1 MTFWTRHHL
10 TIILALSLT
19 LLSILSLLVG
29 VLDLSSA
36 TIDTWELLLI
46 SRLPRLLAI
55 LMAGMGLAVAGL
67 MMQSLCRNKF
77 VSPSTAATIQSA
89 QLGVLLALL
98 FWPGSTLIERALRA
112 FACALLGTW
121 IFIAFIQKVQVKDLI
136 LVPLVGIMFGNI
148 IGGITNFLAFK
159 FDMNQALASLTVGHF
174 STVVRGHY
182 EIVFLVLP
190 ILLLTFY
197 FAQHFNIVGLGSGLA
212 QSLGVNYQLF
222 LFIGLTLAAM
232 LTASIVVVVG
242 TISYIGLIVPNL
254 VTMYQGDNLKN
265 TLLNTALAG
274 ALFVLACDLIGRL
287 IIFPYEVPIE
297 LIVGSLGSL
306 IFIALIFRRLSP
318 KRRTKAPSLTPVGAP
333 ACSSN

>member
-1 MTFWTRHHL
+1 M
-10 TIILALSLT
+10 
-19 LLSILSLLVG
+19 
-29 VLDLSSA
+29 
-36 TIDTWELLLI
+36 
-46 SRLPRLLAI
+46 
-55 LMAGMGLAVAGL
+55 
-67 MMQSLCRNKF
+67 
-77 VSPSTAATIQSA
+77 
-89 QLGVLLALL
+89 
-98 FWPGSTLIERALRA
+98 
-112 FACALLGTW
+112 
-121 IFIAFIQKVQVKDLI
+121 
-136 LVPLVGIMFGNI
+136 
-148 IGGITNFLAFK
+148 
-159 FDMNQALASLTVGHF
+159 
-174 STVVRGHY
+174 
-182 EIVFLVLP
+182 
-190 ILLLTFY
+190 
-197 FAQHFNIVGLGSGLA
+197 GLGSGLA

-318 KRRTKAPSLTPVGAP
+318 KRRTKAPSLTSVGAP

>member
-1 MTFWTRHHL
+1 MY
-10 TIILALSLT
+10 
-19 LLSILSLLVG
+19 LV
-29 VLDLSSA
+29 
-36 TIDTWELLLI
+36 I
-46 SRLPRLLAI
+46 
-55 LMAGMGLAVAGL
+55 
-67 MMQSLCRNKF
+67 
-77 VSPSTAATIQSA
+77 SPSTAATIQSA

-98 FWPGSTLIERALRA
+98 FWPGSTLIERALGA

-318 KRRTKAPSLTPVGAP
+318 KRRTKAPSLTSVGAP

>member
-1 MTFWTRHHL
+1 
-10 TIILALSLT
+10 
-19 LLSILSLLVG
+19 
-29 VLDLSSA
+29 
-36 TIDTWELLLI
+36 
-46 SRLPRLLAI
+46 
-55 LMAGMGLAVAGL
+55 
-67 MMQSLCRNKF
+67 
-77 VSPSTAATIQSA
+77 
-89 QLGVLLALL
+89 
-98 FWPGSTLIERALRA
+98 
-112 FACALLGTW
+112 
-121 IFIAFIQKVQVKDLI
+121 
-136 LVPLVGIMFGNI
+136 
-148 IGGITNFLAFK
+148 
-159 FDMNQALASLTVGHF
+159 MNQALASLTVGHF

-190 ILLLTFY
+190 LLLLTFY

-318 KRRTKAPSLTPVGAP
+318 KRRIKAPSLTPVGAP

>member
-19 LLSILSLLVG
+19 LLSIVSLLVG

-98 FWPGSTLIERALRA
+98 FWPDSTLVERALGA

-190 ILLLTFY
+190 ILILTLY

-242 TISYIGLIVPNL
+242 TISYIGLIVPN
-254 VTMYQGDNLKN
+254 
-265 TLLNTALAG
+265 NTALAG

-318 KRRTKAPSLTPVGAP
+318 KRRIKAPSLTPVGAP

>member
-10 TIILALSLT
+10 TIILALGLT
-19 LLSILSLLVG
+19 LLSAASLFVG
-29 VLDLSSA
+29 VLDLSGTS
-36 TIDTWELLLI
+36 IDTWELLLI

-55 LMAGMGLAVAGL
+55 LMAGMGLSVAGL

-98 FWPGSTLIERALRA
+98 FWPSSTLVERALGA

-190 ILLLTFY
+190 ILILTFY

-222 LFIGLTLAAM
+222 LWE
-232 LTASIVVVVG
+232 
-242 TISYIGLIVPNL
+242 
-254 VTMYQGDNLKN
+254 
-265 TLLNTALAG
+265 LL
-274 ALFVLACDLIGRL
+274 
-287 IIFPYEVPIE
+287 
-297 LIVGSLGSL
+297 
-306 IFIALIFRRLSP
+306 
-318 KRRTKAPSLTPVGAP
+318 
-333 ACSSN
+333 